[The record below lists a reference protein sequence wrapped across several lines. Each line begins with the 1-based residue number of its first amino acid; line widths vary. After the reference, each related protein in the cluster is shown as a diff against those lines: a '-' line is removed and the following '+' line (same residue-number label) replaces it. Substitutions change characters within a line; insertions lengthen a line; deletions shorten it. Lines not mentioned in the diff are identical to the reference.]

1 MKPSVSRQRRV
12 ANLRAILILLG
23 VLASPAAA
31 LDLNGNGLS
40 DIWELV
46 HGAGALTSG
55 GDANGDGT
63 TNAQKAAAGVNPFT
77 ANSRPRLSIAP
88 WTPAQLQLGYAR
100 IAGKRYRIESKTD
113 LSLPLWTTESTE
125 IAQAADAVAYLFA
138 KPAGNKYWRLRIDDV
153 DTDGDGLADA
163 EERWLGLDP
172 ATDHSE
178 RSETADIDCATAGLA
193 ATSVVTVGVL
203 DARISERW
211 PKPGVVIVRRSGGLK
226 AITVNLSFTGI
237 ATRDTDYTV
246 SIPGSAVT
254 IPLGVREVPV
264 LLNPISDSSDAE
276 PTETIVVTLQNG
288 AGYTL
293 GAATSGTVNLENE
306 TATSPPTVKA
316 AARFLLQAA
325 FGPDQALAGQEVPQ
339 NLQPV
344 MSLGFSGW
352 IDEQFTRP
360 ITTLQPWTEWEVAN
374 GDALGLYGNAKEHAW
389 WARAMGAPKL
399 RPDATATV
407 LPDPLRQRVAF
418 ALSEIL
424 VVSDRPEQIASEQAG
439 LANYYDLFE
448 QHAFGNYRDLLQA
461 VARHPAM
468 GIFLSHLG
476 NQKANP
482 ALNVYPDEN
491 FAREIMQLFSIGLW
505 QLNPDGT
512 RQLDGLGQP
521 MPTYNNGDITQLA
534 RVFTGMSFGNNA
546 TFATYPRDFTQPMK
560 GFDDYHDLAPKTL
573 LGGLQL
579 PARTASAGNTGTA
592 TMADVTAAVDNL
604 FNHQNVGPFLALRLI
619 QRFVTSNPS
628 PAYIGR
634 VAAAFANNGTG
645 VRGDMKA
652 VVKAILLDTE
662 ARDTAMMSLPTWGKL
677 REPFLRCVNFARAFN
692 ASSVSGYWPLDLFSL
707 AHLQDPMNSPSVFN
721 FFLPTHSPSGP
732 LAQQGLAAPEFQ
744 IINAASAVSGANYFW
759 QHTLSDLHYWG
770 TANPD
775 YGVRLNI
782 NPELAF
788 LVPLANIN
796 DDVPPGNLALD
807 PDPLLRRLDLTLTG
821 GTLSPRQFQIIREA
835 MLRIGT
841 ANWQWHRERLRMAIY
856 LITTS
861 ADFNVLR

>member
-1 MKPSVSRQRRV
+1 MVSC
-12 ANLRAILILLG
+12 ALLATPASAID
-23 VLASPAAA
+23 A
-31 LDLNGNGLS
+31 NGNGLN
-40 DIWELV
+40 DIWELIY
-46 HGAGALTSG
+46 GASLLDPNADT
-55 GDANGDGT
+55 DGDGW
-63 TNAQKAAAGVNPFT
+63 TNAQESAAGTNPFDP
-77 ANSRPRLSIAP
+77 NSHPGLTIAP
-88 WTPAQLQLGYAR
+88 WSGAQLQLGFAR
-100 IAGKRYRIESKTD
+100 IPGKRYRIESKTD
-113 LSLPLWTTESTE
+113 LSLPSWTPEWTEVAPNTS
-125 IAQAADAVAYLFA
+125 AAAYLFGMS
-138 KPAGNKYWRLRIDDV
+138 AGRKFWRLAVDDV
-153 DTDGDGLADA
+153 DTDGDGLTDA
-163 EERWLGLDP
+163 EEWWLGFDP
-172 ATDHSE
+172 KTDHTE
-178 RSETADIDCATAGLA
+178 RNELSDLARVTAGLS
-193 ATSVVTVGVL
+193 ATSVVTLGVL

-211 PKPGVVIVRRSGGLK
+211 PKSGVVIVRRSAGLK
-226 AITVNLSFTGI
+226 PITVNVTFTGT
-237 ATRDTDYTV
+237 ATRGTDYTTDIV
-246 SIPGSAVT
+246 GNTVFIPG
-254 IPLGVREVPV
+254 GVREVPV
-264 LLNPISDSSDAE
+264 LLNPIADSNDAE

-293 GAATSGTVNLENE
+293 GTATSGTVNLENE
-306 TATSPPTVKA
+306 TATSSPSLKA

-325 FGPDQALAGQEVPQ
+325 VGPDQALPGQEIPQ

-352 IDEQFTRP
+352 IDDQFTRP
-360 ITTLQPWTEWEVAN
+360 VTTLQPWTEWEVAN
-374 GDALGLYGNAKEHAW
+374 GNALGLYGNAKEHAW

-399 RPDATATV
+399 RPDATTTV

-439 LANYYDLFE
+439 MANYYDQFE
-448 QHAFGNYRDLLQA
+448 TYAFGNYRDLLQA

-505 QLNPDGT
+505 KLNPDGT
-512 RQLDGLGQP
+512 KQLDGLGQP
-521 MPTYNNGDITQLA
+521 IPTYGNGDITELA

-546 TFATYPRDFTQPMK
+546 YFGNYPRDFTQPMK

-579 PARTASAGNTGTA
+579 PARTASPGNTGTA

-604 FNHQNVGPFLALRLI
+604 FNHQNVGPFIALRLI

-628 PAYIGR
+628 PAYVGR
-634 VAAAFANNGTG
+634 VAAAFANNGSG

-662 ARDTAMMSLPTWGKL
+662 ARDPAMMSLPTWGKL

-775 YGVRLNI
+775 YGVRLNLD
-782 NPELAF
+782 PELAF
-788 LVPLANIN
+788 IVPLANVN

-821 GTLSPRQFQIIREA
+821 GTLSPKQFQIIREA